1 MDIMNYVQQYAEQIG
16 GQYTDYDHSKS
27 VIVVP
32 LNDSRFQTVLALRQ
46 KSPVSGRDQAVF
58 SSKICEFQ
66 KEFNINLEDLMKQ
79 NGSFDYSKFVLE
91 DGFLKVEASC
101 LASTANEGQLK
112 EMLQEV
118 AQLADHYENKI
129 TGKDIH

>member
-32 LNDSRFQTVLALRQ
+32 LEGSRYQTVLASQQ
-46 KSPVSGRDQAVF
+46 KSPVSGRDQAIF
-58 SSKICEFQ
+58 SSKICEF
-66 KEFNINLEDLMKQ
+66 KMDINLEDLMKQ
-79 NGSFDYSKFVLE
+79 NGRFDYSKFVLE
-91 DGFLKVEASC
+91 DGYLKVEASC
-101 LASTANEGQLK
+101 LTSSASETQLK

-118 AQLADHYENKI
+118 AKLADQYELQL

>member
-16 GQYTDYDHSKS
+16 GQFTDYDHTKS

-32 LNDSRFQTVLALRQ
+32 QNACRFQPELAMRQ
-46 KSPVSGRDQAVF
+46 KSPVSGRDQAIF
-58 SSKICEFQ
+58 SSKVCQFQ
-66 KEFNINLEDLMKQ
+66 KEYDINLEDLMKQ
-79 NGSFDYSKFVLE
+79 NGNFDYSKFVLE

-101 LASTANEGQLK
+101 LTSTANEDQLK

>member
-16 GQYTDYDHSKS
+16 GQFTDYDHSKS
-27 VIVVP
+27 VVVVP
-32 LNDSRFQTVLALRQ
+32 INGARYQTVLATQQ

-58 SSKICEFQ
+58 SSKVCEY
-66 KEFNINLEDLMKQ
+66 KLEMNLEELLKQ
-79 NGSFDYSKFVLE
+79 NAMFDYSKFVLE

-118 AQLADHYENKI
+118 AQLADHYELKL
-129 TGKDIH
+129 TGKDVH